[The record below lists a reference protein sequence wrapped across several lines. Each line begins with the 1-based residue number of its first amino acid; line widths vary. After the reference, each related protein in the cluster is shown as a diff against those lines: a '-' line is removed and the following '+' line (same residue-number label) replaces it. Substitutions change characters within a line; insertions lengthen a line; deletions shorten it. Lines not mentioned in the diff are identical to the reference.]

1 MENTTISGHDG
12 RPRCYYYMVEETNND
27 ELHTTYVVSVVLE
40 DPEGSSNNTYDY
52 PHSEEAIFL

>member
-1 MENTTISGHDG
+1 MENTTISGHDA
-12 RPRCYYYMVEETNND
+12 RLCCYYIVKETNND

-52 PHSEEAIFL
+52 PHRGEAIFL